1 MSDGTMNLMLPR
13 SDKSVWDKP
22 SLTATLA
29 TYDQDRWIAAGWGAA
44 LAIVGARRGGF
55 GGGILAVLGGALAV
69 RAAMGRRDLCAAREF
84 LDQRMQ
90 DRGWRP
96 RDVVSESS
104 DESFPASDSPSWTPT
119 AGVAAT
125 RPAKKGRK

>member
-29 TYDQDRWIAAGWGAA
+29 TYDQERWIAAGCGSA
-44 LAIVGARRGGF
+44 LTILGARRGGF
-55 GGGILAVLGGALAV
+55 GGGLLATLGAVVAV
-69 RAAMGRRDLCAAREF
+69 RASMGRRDLSTVREF
-84 LDQRMQ
+84 LDQRLQ

-96 RDVVSESS
+96 KDVVAGASE
-104 DESFPASDSPSWTPT
+104 DSFPASDSPSWSP
-119 AGVAAT
+119 AASAVAT
-125 RPAKKGRK
+125 KSVRKTKT